1 MVEVQKRWAAC
12 VHFEAGGLC
21 AVEWSVHVATHA
33 AASNCRILVSAGA
46 GGADLKEPI
55 LQSNPTKH

>member
-1 MVEVQKRWAAC
+1 MAEVQKRWAAC

-21 AVEWSVHVATHA
+21 AVELSVHVATHA

-46 GGADLKEPI
+46 GGA
-55 LQSNPTKH
+55 